1 MVSTFRGK
9 WAAWGVGI
17 IIGLI
22 AFAFAFEGVFSGIMG
37 RNGGGMTG
45 SSAGSV
51 NGDVISISDFN
62 RALERRTEYMK
73 GMMGGNI
80 TEEQMKMFR
89 IREGTFQELVQQR
102 LMSQAAKKSG
112 MQPSDEQVRAEI
124 MKLPYFQKDG
134 RFDVAAYKATLSA
147 NNMTPSAFE
156 KVIRDQ
162 LSIDA
167 YTRSLSNSVQ
177 VGAAELKEEFLGTQ
191 EQRNVKYV
199 SLPAQAPKT
208 GEIGP
213 KELAEKIAKTLS
225 TRSGSDK
232 EINAWVKPYHSE
244 VKKTEMIS
252 KNAGFI
258 PGIGENAELFN
269 DVFSDAS
276 PIQGKAKVYEVS
288 GRIVVAT
295 VIDSK
300 KADLSKFEQE
310 REKMYLQLKMK
321 KDRQIMDQMM
331 KRLVEKAT
339 IKPNPAIVGENAQS
353 EQG

>member
-22 AFAFAFEGVFSGIMG
+22 AFVFVFEGVFSAIMG
-37 RNGGGMTG
+37 RDAGGMAG
-45 SSAGSV
+45 ASAGKV
-51 NGDVISISDFN
+51 NGDTISIADFN

-112 MQPSDEQVRAEI
+112 MQPSDEQVRNEI
-124 MKLPYFQKDG
+124 MKLPYFQKKG
-134 RFDVAAYKATLSA
+134 RFDVTAYKATLTA
-147 NNMTPSAFE
+147 NNMTPAAFE

-162 LSIDA
+162 LAIDA
-167 YTRSLSNSVQ
+167 FTRSLSSSVQ
-177 VGAAELKEEFLGTQ
+177 VSPAELKEEFLGTQ

-199 SLPAQAPKT
+199 SLPSQAPQA
-208 GEIGP
+208 GETGP

-225 TRSGSDK
+225 SSTASDK
-232 EINAWVKPYHSE
+232 EINAWAKPYHAE
-244 VKKTEMIS
+244 IKKTEMIAKS
-252 KNAGFI
+252 AGYI
-258 PGIGENAELFN
+258 PGIGENAQLFN

-276 PIQGKAKVYEVS
+276 PIQGKAKIYEVS

-295 VIDSK
+295 IIGAK
-300 KADLSKFEQE
+300 KADLTQFEKE
-310 REKMYLQLKMK
+310 REKIYLQVKTK
-321 KDRQIMDQMM
+321 KERQIMDQMM
-331 KRLVEKAT
+331 KKLVEKAD
-339 IKPNPAIVGENAQS
+339 IKPNPAVVGDS
-353 EQG
+353 KSPEQG